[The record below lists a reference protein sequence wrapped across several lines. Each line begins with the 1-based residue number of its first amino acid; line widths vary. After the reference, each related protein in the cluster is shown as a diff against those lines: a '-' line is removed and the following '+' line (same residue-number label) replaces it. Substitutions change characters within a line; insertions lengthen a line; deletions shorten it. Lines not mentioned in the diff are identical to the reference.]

1 MSRKNRK
8 GMGCKVAS
16 KGQHLC
22 PPPKEKKKKRR
33 KWRRNLF
40 LKKDKTFPKSEERH
54 ESA

>member
-22 PPPKEKKKKRR
+22 PPPKEKKKR
-33 KWRRNLF
+33 
-40 LKKDKTFPKSEERH
+40 EENG
-54 ESA
+54 EEIFF

>member
-22 PPPKEKKKKRR
+22 PPPKEKKKKE
-33 KWRRNLF
+33 
-40 LKKDKTFPKSEERH
+40 KKMEKKSFFKKGQNI
-54 ESA
+54 SKI

>member
-22 PPPKEKKKKRR
+22 PPPKEKKKE
-33 KWRRNLF
+33 
-40 LKKDKTFPKSEERH
+40 KKMEKKSFFKKGQNI
-54 ESA
+54 SKI